1 MIERYDARFRSQ
13 DPVGVFA
20 GYVLL
25 NQSINP
31 ELLDQ
36 TMDFLCPLKECQLKG
51 QKIAGG
57 MIQPGEAAHGELRRV
72 VQGFDQASGMNLLHV
87 YVEHGSETTIADA
100 VERLCMLC
108 DVYGLSV
115 FTPTLDGRDVSKLTT
130 QRHMH
135 RWKTD
140 EWAFHMPEVATTV
153 AVGELLQRHRALALA
168 QSLRDWPLSVM
179 YEIGRLSGL
188 PIQGAHRL
196 DEGLLEERRKSLVMK
211 CLGRPFV

>member
-1 MIERYDARFRSQ
+1 
-13 DPVGVFA
+13 
-20 GYVLL
+20 
-25 NQSINP
+25 
-31 ELLDQ
+31 
-36 TMDFLCPLKECQLKG
+36 
-51 QKIAGG
+51 
-57 MIQPGEAAHGELRRV
+57 
-72 VQGFDQASGMNLLHV
+72 
-87 YVEHGSETTIADA
+87 
-100 VERLCMLC
+100 MLC

-211 CLGRPFV
+211 CV